1 MPRYRYKGRVIQ
13 MRKSK
18 IIFLPST
25 LLFSILILMAHL
37 FSVRLVY
44 GSITQGERVS
54 LTMREQISPV
64 LEQPFFPLIS
74 QRSFSPQDD
83 QTMEEPRV
91 IAKRFRLRRHPDGGV
106 IDPKGRREGELNQTA
121 DPQSDPED
129 IPGIEFDDQG
139 RPRKKEPG
147 QREEPLPR
155 PGLQPPP
162 PLPDPSGRLPILEE
176 PIPPRE

>member
-1 MPRYRYKGRVIQ
+1 M
-13 MRKSK
+13 
-18 IIFLPST
+18 
-25 LLFSILILMAHL
+25 
-37 FSVRLVY
+37 
-44 GSITQGERVS
+44 QGEIKMDCTRALYRVGVLLSLITVLSLFRVEIVRGMMVRSETPLLSTERPLDS
-54 LTMREQISPV
+54 LTNKTDFRIYSSEETGS
-64 LEQPFFPLIS
+64 
-74 QRSFSPQDD
+74 RSIK
-83 QTMEEPRV
+83 V
-91 IAKRFRLRRHPDGGV
+91 AKRFRLRRHPDGGA